1 MSEDERENDHNKKQK
16 MKSAVQ
22 EEEEYEPNLLELLS
36 QMNTNLMIPPKK
48 NRNPRSPDTI
58 ESSNRSTD
66 LLPLQHKYIEQGGET
81 PFSVAV
87 EANQN
92 MPESSNVAQGSKK
105 VVLSKRKRPNPEN
118 VEQLPK
124 WPITYSENDP
134 DMDILELMSLMETCL
149 DLNSEDAIRNVNAI
163 HN

>member
-1 MSEDERENDHNKKQK
+1 MPIR
-16 MKSAVQ
+16 
-22 EEEEYEPNLLELLS
+22 
-36 QMNTNLMIPPKK
+36 
-48 NRNPRSPDTI
+48 
-58 ESSNRSTD
+58 
-66 LLPLQHKYIEQGGET
+66 GEI

-124 WPITYSENDP
+124 WSITDSENDP

-149 DLNSEDAIRNVNAI
+149 DLNSEDAIEM
-163 HN
+163 